1 MKAVWWN
8 NVKIIVTQKKQASMK
23 QISKPVFLRCG
34 KITEVVRVCLKNA
47 FRTPRRQ
54 SGMNF
59 GYITMNGVNSNDLL
73 DSVKTQSMCYCQVQ
87 GKRV

>member
-1 MKAVWWN
+1 M
-8 NVKIIVTQKKQASMK
+8 I
-23 QISKPVFLRCG
+23 QISKPVFLCCG

-47 FRTPRRQ
+47 FRNPRRQ

-59 GYITMNGVNSNDLL
+59 GYVTVNGVNSNDLL

>member
-59 GYITMNGVNSNDLL
+59 GYVTMNGVNSNEHIHKILQNYENQL
-73 DSVKTQSMCYCQVQ
+73 TME
-87 GKRV
+87 

>member
-59 GYITMNGVNSNDLL
+59 GYVTMNGVNSNGHIHKILQNYENQL
-73 DSVKTQSMCYCQVQ
+73 TME
-87 GKRV
+87 